1 MKSSGDELV
10 SGSGYALKFK
20 RGLVAR
26 MAGRAAVAVG
36 LTACAALFVASAQA
50 ADLCN
55 NTNTGGVLN
64 NPSSHRTPCSLGQPA
79 HITQLVTYHWNN
91 GMGARPGTILLF
103 SPNTGNQWGPFPASG
118 SSGQGGKANVNW
130 TANVNLT
137 VPAGVYQV
145 IDSDPPTWSWN
156 STSSGYGFAIV
167 SGNYTSGGPF
177 TAGSKPVFGGKFT
190 STGPS
195 PTPPSPPPPPTP
207 MRKFSFLTRPSPTPP
222 PPAPGLLPLPNPCHA
237 NSATYLELAKPVCSG
252 PPGTTLTLYVSRAGL
267 KMKPMVAIFKR
278 GPIGQ
283 MLFANVNL
291 PYGPAL
297 FQQPLTLTRGD
308 GLMPGSLYTVAI
320 PAGACLT
327 GHNHMWAFDIEI
339 PNGGDIDVVSVRC

>member
-1 MKSSGDELV
+1 MKSSGDGLV

-20 RGLVAR
+20 RGLAAR

-36 LTACAALFVASAQA
+36 LAACAALFVASAHA

-64 NPSSHRTPCSLGQPA
+64 NPSSHRTPCNLGQPA

-130 TANVNLT
+130 TANVNIS
-137 VPAGVYQV
+137 VPAGLYQV
-145 IDSDPPTWSWN
+145 IDSDPSTWSWN
-156 STSSGYGFAIV
+156 STSGGYGFAIV
-167 SGNYTSGGPF
+167 SGNYT
-177 TAGSKPVFGGKFT
+177 FGGKYT
-190 STGPS
+190 YSAPTPTPVRRLILPQPS
-195 PTPPSPPPPPTP
+195 PTPRTLPNPMPPPP
-207 MRKFSFLTRPSPTPP
+207 SPAT
-222 PPAPGLLPLPNPCHA
+222 LPLPNPCHA

-267 KMKPMVAIFKR
+267 KMRPTAAIFKR

-327 GHNHMWAFDIEI
+327 GRNHMWAFDIEI
-339 PNGGDIDVVSVRC
+339 PNGGDIDVVSVQC